1 MKVYSSVALVVAC
14 LVSAAIVGACNENT
28 TCPTCGTIQNGTV
41 GIIDIIPV
49 PEHNATGEPGG
60 PFNSFD
66 ISWVDTPTHRL
77 YVSDR
82 TGLDVVVVDT
92 LMDLA
97 VNAIGG
103 DNAVSSA

>member
-1 MKVYSSVALVVAC
+1 MLMKVYTSLLVVIAGF
-14 LVSAAIVGACNENT
+14 VSLATAPACNQNA
-28 TCPTCGTIQNGTV
+28 TCPTCGTIENGTV
-41 GIIDIIPV
+41 SVIDIIPV

-66 ISWVDTPTHRL
+66 VSLVDTPTHRL

-82 TGLDVVVVDT
+82 VGLDVVVVDT
-92 LMDLA
+92 RKYLA

-103 DNAVSSA
+103 D